1 MKIYEYTP
9 PKNTKRATGLIM
21 IFAAA
26 GAGLFLIPALIPN
39 MPLGWL
45 SQLLGVAALTA
56 MICVISRS
64 IARTFVYALIE
75 NGDRT
80 IDLTVTELG
89 NGGKKQTTVCRV
101 SLGNITEAH
110 LLYPERAGDAEK
122 IKDISAKA
130 KKEERKIFN
139 YCHDVKVSPICLVLL
154 EECGEPLLIKIS
166 PDDRL
171 YSYLRAY
178 SQNKEDK

>member
-1 MKIYEYTP
+1 MVKEGCFSP

-45 SQLLGVAALTA
+45 SQLLGVAALTV
-56 MICVISRS
+56 MICVISGS

-80 IDLTVTELG
+80 IDFTVTELG

-110 LLYPERAGDAEK
+110 LLYSERAGDAEK

-130 KKEERKIFN
+130 KKEARKTFN

-154 EECGEPLLIKIS
+154 EECGEPLLIKIAS
-166 PDDRL
+166 DAKLIELLGTER
-171 YSYLRAY
+171 
-178 SQNKEDK
+178 

>member
-1 MKIYEYTP
+1 MKIYEYTSQ
-9 PKNTKRATGLIM
+9 KNTKRATGLIM

-39 MPLGWL
+39 IPLGWM

-56 MICVISRS
+56 MIFVISRC

-101 SLGNITEAH
+101 SLGNITEAY
-110 LLYPERAGDAEK
+110 LLYPERSSDARKLKELEARARREQRK
-122 IKDISAKA
+122 RYSYCYESA
-130 KKEERKIFN
+130 
-139 YCHDVKVSPICLVLL
+139 PTPTCLLFL
-154 EECGEPLLIKIS
+154 EECGEPLFIKLA
-166 PDDRL
+166 PDEQLFEYVKRF
-171 YSYLRAY
+171 
-178 SQNKEDK
+178 SQKKENE